1 MTSFQVAEG
10 DDEFYGG
17 AGADTYFFEASNGHN
32 VIDEMKSAGRDTIVV
47 RNSEALGLNDFTED
61 VSFQVLGRDLL
72 VEFKTDGDD
81 FRSGSLLIKDQK
93 WSGSRVETL
102 RILNDDGSQS
112 GVDIDLSSVFVQTGS
127 TSQSFAPTGTRG
139 TFWIPCVASI
149 GPFENLIK

>member
-1 MTSFQVAEG
+1 M
-10 DDEFYGG
+10 
-17 AGADTYFFEASNGHN
+17 
-32 VIDEMKSAGRDTIVV
+32 
-47 RNSEALGLNDFTED
+47 
-61 VSFQVLGRDLL
+61 LGRDLL

-139 TFWIPCVASI
+139 TFGFLVSPV
-149 GPFENLIK
+149 